1 MKRLFLLILLLI
13 GISIINQ
20 SYANEPDSV
29 YIFSYATTKNYNHN
43 GLHFAWSV
51 DKENWHAI
59 GPEYR
64 FLSSDFGRWGAEK
77 RMINPYLFL
86 DNKGEWHCIWSLNE
100 KVEQFALASSS
111 DLFNWGR
118 QHYPYIME
126 EGPIENPEIH
136 FDSNKKIYS
145 ITWLS
150 NDQVYQSKTSDF
162 KTFSEAQRI
171 DTDQRRDNRVNLYI
185 NGEEQTGVI
194 NKTDWATIQNLIVRY
209 EWMKFK
215 DQENGE
221 KMRDDASRFGY
232 LKELTADISFNPEK
246 SKAISDKLIGV
257 FFEDINYAADGG
269 IYAELV
275 QNRGFEYDLHDK
287 LGSDKSWTHD
297 KAWSVKGE
305 GLSFSID
312 TVAPIHSNNKHFAV
326 LEVQQSGAALINEG
340 FDGIAVKQGEQY
352 NFSMFARS
360 LNDAKYSAKVQLVAK
375 DGTVVGETQI
385 KSIKGTWNKKEA
397 VLKATKTVN
406 DAQLHIIPIQPGKL
420 ALDMISLFPKNTF
433 KGRKNGLRND
443 LAQVIADIHP
453 KFVRFPGG
461 CVAHGDG
468 IGNIYHWKNTIGPLE
483 SRKPQRNL
491 WGYHQTAGLGYFE
504 YFQYCE
510 DIGAEP
516 LPVVAAGVPCQNSG
530 DCGHGQQ
537 GGIPMCEMDSYVQD
551 VLDLIEWANGDKNT
565 KWGKI
570 RAESG
575 HPKPFNLKYLGV
587 GNEDLITDVFEER
600 FTMIYNAV
608 KEKYPDIVVIGT
620 VGPFYYGTDYV
631 EGWNLATKLKV
642 PMVDEHYY
650 LPPGWFI
657 NNQDYYD
664 RYDRSKPKVYLGEYA
679 SHLPN
684 RPMNIE
690 TALSEAI
697 YLTAVERNADVVEMT
712 SFAPLLAKHGH
723 TQWNPDLIYFNNTEI
738 YPTVDYYVQKL
749 FGQNSGDEYIPNLI
763 KLSDANTK
771 VQKRLGVSMV
781 KDSQTGDY
789 IIKMANLLPIE
800 VAANID
806 LNQFISKETEV
817 QLHVLKGAPDD
828 RKAVPSEE
836 TTTIKPDGSYS
847 IPAYSFTVLRIP
859 SQKK

>member
-1 MKRLFLLILLLI
+1 
-13 GISIINQ
+13 
-20 SYANEPDSV
+20 
-29 YIFSYATTKNYNHN
+29 
-43 GLHFAWSV
+43 
-51 DKENWHAI
+51 
-59 GPEYR
+59 
-64 FLSSDFGRWGAEK
+64 
-77 RMINPYLFL
+77 MINPYLFI
-86 DNKGEWHCIWSLNE
+86 DNEGEWHCIWSLNE

-111 DLFNWGR
+111 DLYNWGR
-118 QHYPYIME
+118 QYYPYIME
-126 EGPIENPEIH
+126 EGPIEKPEIH
-136 FDSNKKIYS
+136 FNSEKEVYS

-150 NDQVYQSKTSDF
+150 EDQAYLSETTDF
-162 KTFSEAQRI
+162 KTFSEAQKI
-171 DTDQRRDNRVNLYI
+171 DTDQRQDNRVSQYI
-185 NGEEQTGVI
+185 NGEKQTGVI

-215 DQENGE
+215 DQENAE
-221 KMRDDASRFGY
+221 KMKDDASRFGY
-232 LKELTADISFNPEK
+232 LEELTADISFQPEK

-269 IYAELV
+269 IYAELI
-275 QNRGFEYDLHDK
+275 QNRGFEYNLHDK
-287 LGSDKSWTHD
+287 LGRDKSWTHD

-305 GLSFSID
+305 GLTFTID
-312 TVAPIHSNNKHFAV
+312 TVAPIHINNKHFAV
-326 LEVQQSGAALINEG
+326 LDVQQNGAALINEG
-340 FDGIAVKQGEQY
+340 FDGIAVKGGEQY
-352 NFSMFARS
+352 NFSVFARS
-360 LNDAKYSAKVQLVAK
+360 MDEAKYSAKVQLVAK
-375 DGTVVGETQI
+375 DGTVVGETII
-385 KSIKGTWNKKEA
+385 KNIKGNWAKKEA
-397 VLKATKTVN
+397 VIKATQTVN
-406 DAQLHIIPIQPGKL
+406 DAQLHIIPMQSGKL

-433 KGRKNGLRND
+433 KGRKNGLRKD
-443 LAQVIADIHP
+443 LAQVVADIHP

-483 SRKPQRNL
+483 ARKPNRNL

-565 KWGKI
+565 KWGKV
-570 RAESG
+570 RAEAG

-587 GNEDLITDVFEER
+587 GNEDLITDIFEER

-631 EGWNLATKLKV
+631 EGWDLATKLEV

-684 RPMNIE
+684 RHMNIE
-690 TALSEAI
+690 TALSEAL

-738 YPTVDYYVQKL
+738 HPTVDYYVQKL
-749 FGQNSGDEYIPNLI
+749 FGQNSGDEYIPNQI
-763 KLSDANTK
+763 NLSDSNTK
-771 VQKRLGVSMV
+771 AQKRVGVSMV

-806 LNQFISKETEV
+806 LNQFISEEAEV
-817 QLHVLKGAPDD
+817 QINVLKGAPDD

-836 TTTIKPDGSYS
+836 TMTVKPDAVYS
-847 IPAYSFTVLRIP
+847 MPAYSFTVIRIP
-859 SQKK
+859 AQKK